1 VTEDNVLARRLPR
14 PVEALEWAAR
24 AIGKSATVGRVRRL
38 RGGTSTTMHAVD
50 VIDRRGS
57 VHRLVL
63 RRYVNERWVAEEPDL
78 AEREAR
84 VLDLLAGSNVAAP
97 RPVAVDPDGRSSGVP
112 AVLMTRLPG
121 RVILDPPDLEGW
133 LRGMAEELPLIHD
146 VRVGRVAVQPFAPYY
161 DLRKIELPRW
171 TKQPRLWERALEI
184 AQKAPPKRKRR
195 FIHRDYHPANVLWSR
210 GKATGVIDW
219 PNASIG
225 PREVDV
231 AHCRGNLAILHGVD
245 VADAFLDAY
254 RSVTGLRDYDPHWD
268 LARVFDGNFHSQ
280 PRVWEGW
287 TELGIRGL
295 SSRVVATRLEEFVK
309 QAVERE

>member
-1 VTEDNVLARRLPR
+1 VGEDNVLARRLPR
-14 PVEALEWAAR
+14 PIEALEWAAK
-24 AIGKSATVGRVRRL
+24 AVGKGARVGRVRRL

-50 VIDRRGS
+50 IVDRSGTT
-57 VHRLVL
+57 HKLVL
-63 RRYVNERWVAEEPDL
+63 RRYVIERWVAEEPDL

-84 VLDLLAGSNVAAP
+84 TLDLLATSRVAAP
-97 RPVAVDPDGRSSGVP
+97 RQVAVDPDGRASGMP

-121 RVILDPPDLEGW
+121 RVIIDPPDIERW

-146 VRVGRVAVQPFAPYY
+146 VRVARVAVQPFAPYY

-171 TKQPRLWERALEI
+171 SKQPKLWERALEI
-184 AQKAPPKRKRR
+184 ARQRQPRARKC

-210 GKATGVIDW
+210 GKLSGVIDW

-225 PREVDV
+225 PPEVDV

-254 RSVTGLRDYDPHWD
+254 RSVTGVRDYDPHWD

-295 SSRVVATRLEEFVK
+295 SSRVVAERLEEFVR
-309 QAVERE
+309 QAVERA